1 MAIDRT
7 RKVAFT
13 KQHPRAK
20 RVMTAEFLRRVLD
33 KLSCQVHT
41 VLIDNAVPFTPQA
54 HLLLPGGH
62 SFDRIYR
69 DYGVAHRLTKPAHPW
84 TNGPAERLTA
94 RLRRP
99 PSNATI
105 PKPRTSPTNTGKPFY

>member
-7 RKVAFT
+7 RKVAFAEL
-13 KQHPRAK
+13 HPRAK
-20 RVMTAEFLRRVLD
+20 RVVAAEFLRHVLY

-41 VLIDNAVPFTPQA
+41 VLMNNGVPFTPQA
-54 HLLLPGGH
+54 HLLLLGGH
-62 SFDRIYR
+62 NFDRICG
-69 DYGVAHRLTKPAHPW
+69 DYDVAHRLTKPAHPW

-94 RLRRP
+94 RLRRT

-105 PKPRTSPTNTGKPFY
+105 TRPRTNPTNTGKPFY

>member
-1 MAIDRT
+1 MAF
-7 RKVAFT
+7 A

-20 RVMTAEFLRRVLD
+20 HVVAAEFLRHVLD

-41 VLIDNAVPFTPQA
+41 VLMDNGVPFTPQA
-54 HLLLPGGH
+54 HLLLLGGH
-62 SFDRIYR
+62 NFDRICR
-69 DYGVAHRLTKPAHPW
+69 DYDVAHRLTKPANPW

-105 PKPRTSPTNTGKPFY
+105 PKPRTNPTNTGKPFY